1 MNVLIVL
8 GSPRKNGN
16 SEVLARTIVETLAS
30 EIPVEPDYLR
40 LTKHEVAPCIGCGG
54 CEKTGMCVIK
64 DDMIDIYR
72 RTDAADIILLTS
84 PIYFYGPSAQI
95 KAYIDRCQARWSR
108 KYLLKERIRQDE
120 KRGGYLLS
128 TAATGGKKLF
138 DASLLIAKSFF
149 DAIDVPYC
157 DSFLVR
163 GVDEKGALADSSEQL
178 EKARLFARKIAAEMK
193 KNA

>member
-16 SEVLARTIVETLAS
+16 SEILAKTIVETLAQ
-30 EIPVEPDYLR
+30 EIPVDADYLR
-40 LTKHEVAPCIGCGG
+40 LTKYTTAPCIGCGG
-54 CEKTGMCVIK
+54 CEKTGMCVVK
-64 DDMIDIYR
+64 DDMIEIYQR
-72 RTDAADIILLTS
+72 IDQADVILLTS

-138 DASLLIAKSFF
+138 DASILISKSYF
-149 DAIDVPYC
+149 DAIDVPYR
-157 DSFLVR
+157 DSFVVR
-163 GVDEKGALADSSEQL
+163 EVDERGALLKSDKDLQEA
-178 EKARLFARKIAAEMK
+178 KRFARTIAK
-193 KNA
+193 TLGNP